1 MESVCRSQAYRGFE
15 SLPLYKAFQRE
26 LEGFF
31 IGENDG
37 ILIPKV
43 FENKKGTQ
51 FAKRMVLGFVLDAL
65 RADSETEWS
74 CHSRTLSIKRMVLG
88 FVQDTRCG

>member
-1 MESVCRSQAYRGFE
+1 MCRSQAYRGFE

-26 LEGFF
+26 LRGFF

-51 FAKRMVLGFVLDAL
+51 FAKRMVLGFVQDAL
-65 RADSETEWS
+65 RADSETEWKLSLPIFVFHAIGVRLCAS
-74 CHSRTLSIKRMVLG
+74 CPAG
-88 FVQDTRCG
+88 

>member
-74 CHSRTLSIKRMVLG
+74 CHSRTLIIKRMVLG
-88 FVQDTRCG
+88 FVQVAPCG

>member
-1 MESVCRSQAYRGFE
+1 M
-15 SLPLYKAFQRE
+15 QRE
-26 LEGFF
+26 LKGFF
-31 IGENDG
+31 NGENDG

-51 FAKRMVLGFVLDAL
+51 FAKRMVLGFVQDAL

-74 CHSRTLSIKRMVLG
+74 CHSRILSIKRTMAG
-88 FVQDTRCG
+88 FVQDALRADSEKQSEAVIPRSK